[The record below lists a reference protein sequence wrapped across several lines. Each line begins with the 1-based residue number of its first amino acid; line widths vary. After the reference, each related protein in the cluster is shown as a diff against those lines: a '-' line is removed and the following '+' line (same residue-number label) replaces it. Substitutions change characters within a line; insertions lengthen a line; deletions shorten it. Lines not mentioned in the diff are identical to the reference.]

1 MATRY
6 TDEKKKE
13 VVEFVKK
20 YDQQHGRGGQSAAK
34 KKFEINPISI
44 KKWCVEQGYSTP
56 SSKKKGKKPAKR
68 TTKQT
73 TTAVAAKSAAAPVK
87 AGSRSSTLAKMTKIQ
102 AQIESLQ
109 SEFDSLKAQL

>member
-13 VVEFVKK
+13 VVEFVKN
-20 YDQQHGRGGQSAAK
+20 YDQQNGRGGQSAAR

-44 KKWCVEQGYSTP
+44 KKWCVEQGYTTP
-56 SSKKKGKKPAKR
+56 SSKKKGKKPTKR
-68 TTKQT
+68 STKT
-73 TTAVAAKSAAAPVK
+73 PAAVAAKSAAAPVK
-87 AGSRSSTLAKMTKIQ
+87 AGSRSTTLAKMTKIQ